1 MLKVLFLA
9 FSACSA
15 VNKVSRMK
23 VKIYDTTLRDGTQA
37 EGVSFSLLNKIE
49 IAGELDKLG
58 FDYIEGGWPGSNPKD
73 MEFFKKIRKVSFQTS
88 KIVAFGSTRKP
99 GKKVDA
105 DPNVRAL
112 LGAET
117 DVVTLVG
124 KSWILHVE
132 KALRTNKEENL
143 RMIEDSVNFFKKKG
157 KEVIFDAEH
166 FFDGHKDN
174 PQYALK
180 TLEVACDAGADCLV
194 LCDTNGGSMPHE
206 IEKIIKEVQKKIDFL
221 LGMHAHNDAGMGVAN
236 SIIAARL
243 GIAHIQGTINGYG
256 ERCGNADLCLVIP
269 NLKLKLGI
277 DCIPGEKLK
286 LLTRISHLVSELA
299 NLIPN
304 DHQPYVGKSVFTHKG
319 GMHVSAI
326 SRDKK
331 TYEHIDP
338 TLVGNKR
345 RVLISELAGKSNIVY
360 KLKEKKLGSEEKKS
374 FTKKIIHRIKELEN
388 QGYEFEGAEGS
399 FELLVKKASGS
410 YKKLFDLEGFRV
422 TVEKRD
428 DGKLISEATVKLR
441 VKGKLMHTVAEGNG
455 PVNALDNA
463 LRKALEQHYPR
474 LHQMHLADYK
484 VRILDTKAGTRA
496 KTRVLI
502 ESSDG
507 EDRWSTVGV
516 SPNIIEASWEALL
529 DSIEYK
535 LLKHS

>member
-1 MLKVLFLA
+1 
-9 FSACSA
+9 
-15 VNKVSRMK
+15 
-23 VKIYDTTLRDGTQA
+23 
-37 EGVSFSLLNKIE
+37 
-49 IAGELDKLG
+49 
-58 FDYIEGGWPGSNPKD
+58 
-73 MEFFKKIRKVSFQTS
+73 
-88 KIVAFGSTRKP
+88 
-99 GKKVDA
+99 
-105 DPNVRAL
+105 
-112 LGAET
+112 
-117 DVVTLVG
+117 
-124 KSWILHVE
+124 
-132 KALRTNKEENL
+132 
-143 RMIEDSVNFFKKKG
+143 
-157 KEVIFDAEH
+157 
-166 FFDGHKDN
+166 KDN

-180 TLEVACDAGADCLV
+180 TLKVAQAAGADCLV

-206 IEKIIKEVQKKIDFL
+206 IEKIIKEVQKEIGFL

-286 LLTRISHLVSELA
+286 LLTHISHLVSELA

-399 FELLVKKASGS
+399 FELLVKKTSGS

-463 LRKALEQHYPR
+463 L
-474 LHQMHLADYK
+474 
-484 VRILDTKAGTRA
+484 
-496 KTRVLI
+496 
-502 ESSDG
+502 
-507 EDRWSTVGV
+507 
-516 SPNIIEASWEALL
+516 
-529 DSIEYK
+529 
-535 LLKHS
+535 

>member
-1 MLKVLFLA
+1 
-9 FSACSA
+9 
-15 VNKVSRMK
+15 MK
-23 VKIYDTTLRDGTQA
+23 VRIYDTTLRDGVQA

-49 IAGELDKLG
+49 IAQELDKLS

-73 MEFFKKIRKVSFQTS
+73 MEFFKKIRKLSFRAS
-88 KIVAFGSTRKP
+88 KISAFGSTRRP
-99 GKKVDA
+99 DTKVDT
-105 DPNVRAL
+105 DPNVLAL
-112 LGAET
+112 LEAET
-117 DVVTLVG
+117 QVVTLFG
-124 KSWILHVE
+124 KSWVFHVE
-132 KALRTNKEENL
+132 KALRTDKEENL
-143 RMIEDSVNFFKKKG
+143 RMIEDSVNFFKRKG
-157 KEVIFDAEH
+157 KEVVFDAEH
-166 FFDGHKDN
+166 FFDGYKAD

-180 TLEVACDAGADCLV
+180 TLEVARDAGADCLI
-194 LCDTNGGSMPHE
+194 LCDSNGGSMPFE
-206 IEKIIKEVQKKIDFL
+206 VEKIIDEVKETIKAP
-221 LGMHAHNDAGMGVAN
+221 LGMHAHNDAGMAVAN
-236 SIIAARL
+236 SIVAATKN
-243 GIAHIQGTINGYG
+243 ISHIQGTINGYG

-277 DCIPGEKLK
+277 DCISRQKLK
-286 LLTRISHLVSELA
+286 SLTRVSHFVNELA

-304 DHQPYVGKSVFTHKG
+304 DHQPYVGRSAFAHKG
-319 GMHVSAI
+319 GIHVSAI
-326 SRDKK
+326 SRNRK

-338 TLVGNKR
+338 TLVGNRR
-345 RVLISELAGKSNIVY
+345 RVLISELAGKSNIIY
-360 KLKEKKLGSEEKKS
+360 KLREKKLGLKEKRS
-374 FTKKIIHRIKELEN
+374 FSRKVANHIKELES

-399 FELLVKKASGS
+399 FELLVKRSSGG

-422 TVEKRD
+422 TVEKRE

-463 LRKALEQHYPR
+463 LRKALEREYPD
-474 LHQMHLADYK
+474 LHEMHLADYK

-507 EDRWSTVGV
+507 KDRWSTVGV

-535 LLKHS
+535 LLKRS

>member
-1 MLKVLFLA
+1 
-9 FSACSA
+9 
-15 VNKVSRMK
+15 MK
-23 VKIYDTTLRDGTQA
+23 VKIYDTTLRDGIQA
-37 EGVSFSLLNKIE
+37 EGVSFSLLNKVE
-49 IAGELDKLG
+49 IAQELDELG
-58 FDYIEGGWPGSNPKD
+58 LDYIEGGWPGSNPKD
-73 MEFFKKIRKVSFQTS
+73 MEFFKKIRKVSFRIS
-88 KIVAFGSTRKP
+88 KIAAFGSTRRRD
-99 GKKVDA
+99 KKVDA
-105 DPNVRAL
+105 DPSIRAL
-112 LGAET
+112 LEAQT
-117 DVVTLVG
+117 DVVTLFG
-124 KSWILHVE
+124 KSWVFHVE
-132 KALRTNKEENL
+132 KALKTDKEENL
-143 RMIEDSVNFFKKKG
+143 RMIEDSVNFFKRKG
-157 KEVIFDAEH
+157 REVVFDAEH
-166 FFDGHKDN
+166 FFDGYKAD

-180 TLEVACDAGADCLV
+180 TLEVARDAGADCLV
-194 LCDTNGGSMPHE
+194 LCDSNGGSMPFE
-206 IEKIIKEVQKKIDFL
+206 VEKIIGEVKERIEAP
-221 LGMHAHNDAGMGVAN
+221 LGMHAHNDAGMAVAN
-236 SIIAARL
+236 SIVAARKN
-243 GIAHIQGTINGYG
+243 ISHIQGTINGYG
-256 ERCGNADLCLVIP
+256 ERCGNADLCVVIP

-277 DCIPGEKLK
+277 DCISRQKLK
-286 LLTRISHLVSELA
+286 SFTRISHLVNELA

-304 DHQPYVGKSVFTHKG
+304 NHQPYVGRSSFAHKG
-319 GMHVSAI
+319 GIHVSAI
-326 SRDKK
+326 SRDRK

-345 RVLISELAGKSNIVY
+345 RVLISELAGKSNIIY
-360 KLKEKKLGSEEKKS
+360 KLKEKKLGLEEKGS
-374 FTKKIIHRIKELEN
+374 FSKRIIDRIKELEN
-388 QGYEFEGAEGS
+388 RGYEFEGAEGS

-410 YKKLFDLEGFRV
+410 YEKLFDLEGFRV

-463 LRKALEQHYPR
+463 LRKALEQNYPD

>member
-1 MLKVLFLA
+1 
-9 FSACSA
+9 
-15 VNKVSRMK
+15 MK
-23 VKIYDTTLRDGTQA
+23 VKIYDTTLRDGVQA
-37 EGVSFSLLNKIE
+37 EGVSFSLLNKVE
-49 IAGELDKLG
+49 IAHELDKLG
-58 FDYIEGGWPGSNPKD
+58 LDYIEGGWPGSNPKD
-73 MEFFKKIRKVSFQTS
+73 MEFFEKIKKTS
-88 KIVAFGSTRKP
+88 LKKAKLSAFGSTRRKD
-99 GKKVDA
+99 KRVEE
-105 DPNVRAL
+105 DPNIRAL
-112 LGAET
+112 MEAET
-117 DVVTLVG
+117 DVVTLFG
-124 KSWILHVE
+124 KSWVFHVE
-132 KALRTNKEENL
+132 KALRTDKEENL
-143 RMIEDSVNFFKKKG
+143 RMIEDSVNFFKRKG

-166 FFDGHKDN
+166 FFDGYKDN
-174 PQYALK
+174 PRYALK
-180 TLEVACDAGADCLV
+180 TLKIAQTAGADCLV
-194 LCDTNGGSMPHE
+194 LCDTNGGSMPYE
-206 IEKIIKEVQKKIDFL
+206 IEKIIKEVQEEINFP
-221 LGMHAHNDAGMGVAN
+221 LGMHAHNDAGMAVAN
-236 SIIAARL
+236 SIVAARKN
-243 GIAHIQGTINGYG
+243 ISHIQGTINGYG

-286 LLTRISHLVSELA
+286 LLTHISHFVSELA
-299 NLIPN
+299 NLSPD

-319 GMHVSAI
+319 GMHVSAV
-326 SRDKK
+326 SRDRK

-345 RVLISELAGKSNIVY
+345 RVLISELAGKSNVIY
-360 KLKEKKLGSEEKKS
+360 KLKEKKLGLEEKKS
-374 FTKKIIHRIKELEN
+374 FSKKIINRIKELEN

-399 FELLVKKASGS
+399 FELLVRRTSGS

-463 LRKALEQHYPR
+463 LRKALEQEYPY

-484 VRILDTKAGTRA
+484 VRILDTKAATRA

>member
-1 MLKVLFLA
+1 MMP
-9 FSACSA
+9 
-15 VNKVSRMK
+15 RMK
-23 VKIYDTTLRDGTQA
+23 VKIYDTTLRDGIQA
-37 EGVSFSLLNKIE
+37 EGVSFSLLNKVE
-49 IAGELDKLG
+49 IAQELDKLG
-58 FDYIEGGWPGSNPKD
+58 LDYIEGGWPGSNPKD
-73 MEFFKKIRKVSFQTS
+73 MEFFKKIRKLSFRTS
-88 KIVAFGSTRKP
+88 KIAAFGSTRRRD
-99 GKKVDA
+99 KKVDA
-105 DPNVRAL
+105 DPSIRAL
-112 LGAET
+112 LEAET
-117 DVVTLVG
+117 HVVTLFG
-124 KSWILHVE
+124 KSWVFHVE
-132 KALRTNKEENL
+132 KALKTDKEENL
-143 RMIEDSVNFFKKKG
+143 RMIEDSVNFFKRKRR
-157 KEVIFDAEH
+157 EVVFDAEH
-166 FFDGHKDN
+166 FFDGYKAD

-180 TLEVACDAGADCLV
+180 TLEVARNAGADCLV
-194 LCDTNGGSMPHE
+194 LCDSNGGSMPFE
-206 IEKIIKEVQKKIDFL
+206 VEKIIGEVKERIEAP
-221 LGMHAHNDAGMGVAN
+221 LGMHAHNDAGMAVAN
-236 SIIAARL
+236 SIVAARKN
-243 GIAHIQGTINGYG
+243 ISHIQGTINGYG
-256 ERCGNADLCLVIP
+256 ERCGNADLCVVIP

-277 DCIPGEKLK
+277 DCISRQKLK
-286 LLTRISHLVSELA
+286 SFTRISHLVNELA

-304 DHQPYVGKSVFTHKG
+304 NHQPYVGRSSFAHKG
-319 GMHVSAI
+319 GIHVSAI
-326 SRDKK
+326 SRDRK

-345 RVLISELAGKSNIVY
+345 RVLISELAGKSNIIY
-360 KLKEKKLGSEEKKS
+360 KLKEKKLGLEEKGS
-374 FTKKIIHRIKELEN
+374 FSKRIIDRIKELEN
-388 QGYEFEGAEGS
+388 RGYEFEGAEGS
-399 FELLVKKASGS
+399 FELLVKRASGS

-428 DGKLISEATVKLR
+428 DGKLVSEATVKLR

-463 LRKALEQHYPR
+463 LRKALEQNYPH

>member
-1 MLKVLFLA
+1 
-9 FSACSA
+9 
-15 VNKVSRMK
+15 
-23 VKIYDTTLRDGTQA
+23 
-37 EGVSFSLLNKIE
+37 
-49 IAGELDKLG
+49 LG

-73 MEFFKKIRKVSFQTS
+73 MEFFKKIRKVSFRTS
-88 KIVAFGSTRKP
+88 KIAAFGSTRKP

-124 KSWILHVE
+124 KSWVFHVE
-132 KALRTNKEENL
+132 KALKTDKEENL

-180 TLEVACDAGADCLV
+180 TLEVARDAGADCLV

-206 IEKIIKEVQKKIDFL
+206 IEKIIKEVQKEIDFL

-286 LLTRISHLVSELA
+286 LLTHISHLVSELA

-338 TLVGNKR
+338 TLVGN
-345 RVLISELAGKSNIVY
+345 
-360 KLKEKKLGSEEKKS
+360 
-374 FTKKIIHRIKELEN
+374 
-388 QGYEFEGAEGS
+388 
-399 FELLVKKASGS
+399 
-410 YKKLFDLEGFRV
+410 
-422 TVEKRD
+422 
-428 DGKLISEATVKLR
+428 
-441 VKGKLMHTVAEGNG
+441 
-455 PVNALDNA
+455 
-463 LRKALEQHYPR
+463 
-474 LHQMHLADYK
+474 
-484 VRILDTKAGTRA
+484 
-496 KTRVLI
+496 
-502 ESSDG
+502 
-507 EDRWSTVGV
+507 
-516 SPNIIEASWEALL
+516 
-529 DSIEYK
+529 
-535 LLKHS
+535 

>member
-1 MLKVLFLA
+1 M
-9 FSACSA
+9 
-15 VNKVSRMK
+15 SRTK

-37 EGVSFSLLNKIE
+37 EGVSFSLLNKVE
-49 IAGELDKLG
+49 IAQELDKLG
-58 FDYIEGGWPGSNPKD
+58 LDYIEGGWPGSNPKD
-73 MEFFKKIRKVSFQTS
+73 IEFFKKIGKVSFRTS
-88 KIVAFGSTRKP
+88 KIAAFGSTRKP
-99 GKKVDA
+99 DKKVDS
-105 DPNVRAL
+105 DSNVRAL
-112 LGAET
+112 LEAET
-117 DVVTLVG
+117 DVVTLFG
-124 KSWILHVE
+124 KSWVFHVE
-132 KALRTNKEENL
+132 KALKTDKKENL
-143 RMIEDSVNFFKKKG
+143 RMIEDSVNFFKRKG
-157 KEVIFDAEH
+157 KEVVFDAEH
-166 FFDGHKDN
+166 FFDGYKADSE
-174 PQYALK
+174 YALK
-180 TLEVACDAGADCLV
+180 TLEVARDAGADCLV
-194 LCDTNGGSMPHE
+194 LCDSNGGSMPFE
-206 IEKIIKEVQKKIDFL
+206 VEKIIDEVKDRIEAS
-221 LGMHAHNDAGMGVAN
+221 LGIHAHNDAGMAVAN
-236 SIIAARL
+236 SIVAAKKN
-243 GIAHIQGTINGYG
+243 INHIQGTINGYG

-269 NLKLKLGI
+269 NLNLKLGI
-277 DCIPGEKLK
+277 DCISRQKLK
-286 LLTRISHLVSELA
+286 SLTRLSHLVNELA

-304 DHQPYVGKSVFTHKG
+304 DHQPYVGRSAFAHKG
-319 GMHVSAI
+319 GIHVSAI
-326 SRDKK
+326 SRDRK

-345 RVLISELAGKSNIVY
+345 RVLISELAGKSSIIY
-360 KLKEKKLGSEEKKS
+360 KLKEKKLGLEGKRS
-374 FTKKIIHRIKELEN
+374 FSTRIANRIKELEN

-399 FELLVKKASGS
+399 FELLVKRSSGS

-463 LRKALEQHYPR
+463 LRKALEQEYPN

-484 VRILDTKAGTRA
+484 VRILDTKAATRA